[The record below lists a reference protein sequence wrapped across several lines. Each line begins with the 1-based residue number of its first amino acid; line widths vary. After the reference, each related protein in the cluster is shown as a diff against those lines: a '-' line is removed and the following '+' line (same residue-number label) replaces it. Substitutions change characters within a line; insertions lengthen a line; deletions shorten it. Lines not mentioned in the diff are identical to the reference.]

1 MVSLAIDFGN
11 PAPDAE
17 LTSVAQKTLNGLL
30 KNPQNGYCCCKKQKS
45 LENESYMGTFMKD
58 AVTAK

>member
-1 MVSLAIDFGN
+1 
-11 PAPDAE
+11 
-17 LTSVAQKTLNGLL
+17 LNGLL
-30 KNPQNGYCCCKKQKS
+30 KNPQKWLLLQKKKS